1 MDLAKKRPAH
11 WSDVKAGLEHCDRQ
25 GLLGLVRDLYQAS
38 ATNRRFL
45 HARFVQSSSA
55 LDDYRRLVRDMVF
68 PDPLSR
74 RPISLR
80 EATAT
85 IAEYRR
91 STGDLVGCADLMV
104 EFVEAGTEQAADL
117 GCGDDAYFSA
127 LERKVN
133 EVMRLLRDLPDGA
146 RLALTGRLVRL
157 GEYRESIGWGYG
169 DFLGDTATQL
179 EARQAVQSVKQ
190 VVTPSKKRSQPAAL
204 PTIARR
210 RG

>member
-11 WSDVKAGLEHCDRQ
+11 WSDVKAGLKNFDRQ
-25 GLLGLVRDLYQAS
+25 GLLDLVRDLYQAS

-45 HARFVQSSSA
+45 HARFVQSSST

-68 PDPLSR
+68 PDPFSR
-74 RPISLR
+74 RPIRLR

-91 STGDLVGCADLMV
+91 STGDLVGSADLMV

-117 GCGDDAYFSA
+117 GCGDDPYFSA
-127 LERKVN
+127 LERKVT

-146 RLALTGRLVRL
+146 RLAIAGRLIRL
-157 GEYRESIGWGYG
+157 GEYRDSIGWGYG
-169 DFLGDTATQL
+169 DFLGDTASQL
-179 EARQAVQSVKQ
+179 EARHPVQSVKQ
-190 VVTPSKKRSQPAAL
+190 VVTPSKKRSQSAAL
-204 PTIARR
+204 RTSVTS